1 MLGVIL
7 TENSFQFNEIN
18 ISKPMV
24 SQWAQKQQC
33 LSKTNNTK
41 PREWKCYIDDLFSL
55 QDCKR
60 NQVEHFIKQA
70 NTFHPTIKYTAK
82 ISENEITFLDTVVFK
97 GERFIK
103 ESILDIKTHYK
114 PTETFQYTLFTLCHP
129 PGVKKRLY
137 KFNLIKFQ
145 IYNKKSFNRSI

>member
-60 NQVEHFIKQA
+60 NQVERFIEQA

-129 PGVKKRLY
+129 PGVKEALSKA
-137 KFNLIKFQ
+137 KQ
-145 IYNKKSFNRSI
+145 